1 VPVSPRWPIVLAL
14 ALGALS
20 CTETRTVEPQSIPEA
35 GTRRIVLD
43 LGLGPLADAGAAEPD
58 EAVADALPDEALDS
72 GDGAASDGAASDGAA
87 SDGAASDGAAS
98 DVDRGDVSLIDAEAD
113 DGQNEGE

>member
-1 VPVSPRWPIVLAL
+1 MPVSHRWPLVLTL
-14 ALGALS
+14 ALGALG

-43 LGLGPLADAGAAEPD
+43 LGLGPLADAGAGAPD

-72 GDGAASDGAASDGAA
+72 GDGAASDGD
-87 SDGAASDGAAS
+87 ASDGAAS